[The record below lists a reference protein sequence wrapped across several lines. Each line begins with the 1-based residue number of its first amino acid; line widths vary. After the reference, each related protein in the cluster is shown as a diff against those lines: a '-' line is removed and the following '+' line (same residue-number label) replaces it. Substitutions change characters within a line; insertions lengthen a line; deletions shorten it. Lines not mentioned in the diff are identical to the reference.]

1 MKLNR
6 LILILLFAI
15 GCGQKN
21 NKNKIIEEM
30 ENDSIKLSWMT
41 DEMVERIKSR
51 DEIVK
56 NEDFESLFSLSDSSD
71 FSIALHQILV
81 NRYDKNPNS
90 LNPVQLNLFL
100 TMHMENAGQAN
111 SILTFLQ
118 ERFPEYNEQIIISL
132 KEIGALKSSKV
143 IRQAVE
149 LLPKDGS
156 WFFES
161 SNEASERLMT
171 KLDSSFSLYPDGP
184 MNDLY
189 WKYANKHR
197 NEVEK

>member
-118 ERFPEYNEQIIISL
+118 ERFPEHNEQIIISL

-161 SNEASERLMT
+161 SKEASERLMT